1 MIVTTTSTIQGKE
14 IIDYVDIVNGEAIM
28 GANIVRDLFA
38 SVRDV
43 VGGRSGA
50 YESKLKEARDI
61 AMEEMK
67 TLARQKMRMPSLVS
81 MWIMKSFA
89 KEC

>member
-1 MIVTTTSTIQGKE
+1 MEKRLWGRISFVTF
-14 IIDYVDIVNGEAIM
+14 
-28 GANIVRDLFA
+28 FA

-81 MWIMKSFA
+81 MWITK
-89 KEC
+89 